1 MMPYS
6 GKLAA
11 FHIARF
17 AVGRRAKV
25 YTAAARP
32 DNRACKVFAIE
43 FIPGF

>member
-25 YTAAARP
+25 YIAARP

>member
-17 AVGRRAKV
+17 AGGPEYHPARL
-25 YTAAARP
+25 TAL
-32 DNRACKVFAIE
+32 K
-43 FIPGF
+43 